1 MMIFVRNRI
10 GAIVLVIVDAFVVAT
25 PCMVGNRAC
34 ARVKMYASNASTSLR
49 SLAVA
54 RACADAIARRG
65 RECAVVA
72 EVVTD

>member
-1 MMIFVRNRI
+1 MVENREI
-10 GAIVLVIVDAFVVAT
+10 E
-25 PCMVGNRAC
+25 
-34 ARVKMYASNASTSLR
+34 RVKMYASNASTSLR

-72 EVVTD
+72 EVVTV